1 MYIKLVMVLMFKIIN
16 FFLYYRLKWF
26 SLFIYLICINIK
38 RVLDLLEKLFYL
50 NKNDIL
56 FVDLFKI
63 VLIEF
68 RRIIVVYYLV
78 RNRGGNDC

>member
-16 FFLYYRLKWF
+16 FFLYYRLNGF
-26 SLFIYLICINIK
+26 SLFIYLYCINIK

-56 FVDLFKI
+56 FVDLLK
-63 VLIEF
+63 L
-68 RRIIVVYYLV
+68 
-78 RNRGGNDC
+78 C